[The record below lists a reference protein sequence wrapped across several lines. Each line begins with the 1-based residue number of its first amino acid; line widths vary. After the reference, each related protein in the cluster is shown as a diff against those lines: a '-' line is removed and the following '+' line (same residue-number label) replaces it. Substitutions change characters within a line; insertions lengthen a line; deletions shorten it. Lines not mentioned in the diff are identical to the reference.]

1 LLGKASRALGA
12 LQLCVISRWI
22 GVQVLPDAL
31 TPAVAM
37 RSVVAMLAS
46 ERAVWHLQGRIRR
59 DIAYWLI
66 ACEGPAGVS
75 RHEGAAGAR
84 GREIVIVHG
93 GWPVI

>member
-1 LLGKASRALGA
+1 MLGKASRALGA
-12 LQLCVISRWI
+12 LLMVRDIS
-22 GVQVLPDAL
+22 VQVLPDAL

-46 ERAVWHLQGRIRR
+46 GRAVWHLQGRIRC

-66 ACEGPAGVS
+66 ACEGPAGIS
-75 RHEGAAGAR
+75 RHQGAAGAR